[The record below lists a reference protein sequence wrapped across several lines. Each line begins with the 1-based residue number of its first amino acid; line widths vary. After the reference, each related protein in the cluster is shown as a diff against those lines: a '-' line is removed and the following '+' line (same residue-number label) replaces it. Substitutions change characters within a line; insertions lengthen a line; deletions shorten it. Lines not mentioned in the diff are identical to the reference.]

1 MIYRI
6 EIHQT
11 ETKRWYSQVCD
22 GDLIHAPALWESN
35 LYDTLDDAYGFA
47 KYEVEQRMEVDRE
60 ARVLARLNESGS
72 GLSEDQIADANGV
85 PRGNR

>member
-11 ETKRWYSQVCD
+11 ETSKWFAQIWD
-22 GDLIHAPALWESN
+22 GDVTEGSPLYETEC
-35 LYDTLDDAYGFA
+35 YDTMREAYDFA
-47 KYEVEQRMEVDRE
+47 EYEVEQRMEVDRE
-60 ARVLARLNESGS
+60 ARVLARLNESGA

-85 PRGNR
+85 PRKN